1 MTVCEWGSPVLNPK
15 KLGTGLGFLAL
26 VIVVVTVLIWFRLAN
41 QVAIPED
48 RTLFVILFL
57 LGPILGIAA
66 FVVGTRWY
74 GGIPAV
80 LATLVGLLLPFTI
93 AISPQQVAEN
103 PIRVGDTI
111 PSFTAIDDEGDR
123 FTSDSLYGTPVVV
136 KFFRAHW

>member
-1 MTVCEWGSPVLNPK
+1 VLNPK